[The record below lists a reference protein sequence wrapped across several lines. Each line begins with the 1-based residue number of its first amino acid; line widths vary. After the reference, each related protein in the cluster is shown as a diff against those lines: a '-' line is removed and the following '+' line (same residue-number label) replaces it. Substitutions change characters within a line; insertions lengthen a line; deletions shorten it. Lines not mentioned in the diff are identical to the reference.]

1 MNGPRAESRP
11 NPAAIVEL
19 GTAFWGAKVLLS
31 AVEIDLFST
40 LAGEPLTAVEIRE
53 RLGLHPR
60 ALDDFLGALCAHGL
74 LIKKEDRFH
83 NSAEADIYLDRAK
96 PTYLGGFLTM
106 VNWQYVGWSKLGDLL
121 RTGRMQNDR
130 AANFEA
136 FYQNED
142 VLRRFMAAMD
152 GASAAIGPALADAV
166 DWTRFTS
173 VVDLGGARGNL
184 VAEIAKAHPHL
195 EAGCLD
201 LPPIEPL
208 FDEHMDRLK
217 LTGKVRF
224 HPADFFADELPSPDA
239 FVCGH
244 VLHDWDGEHNQRLV
258 ARAYEALPPGGA
270 LFVYDAM
277 IDDSRPSTRRNRL
290 LSLNMQLLTEGG
302 AEYPVAA
309 YEAWFRTAGFT
320 DVRARP
326 LTASD
331 TLVTGVKPI

>member
-1 MNGPRAESRP
+1 MNNPREESRP
-11 NPAAIVEL
+11 NPAAILEL

-40 LAGEPLTAVEIRE
+40 LAGEPLTADEIRD
-53 RLGLHPR
+53 RLGVHPR
-60 ALDDFLGALCAHGL
+60 ALDDFLGALCTLGL
-74 LIKKEDRFH
+74 LIKQGDRYR
-83 NSAEADIYLDRAK
+83 NNAEADIYLDRAK

-106 VNWQYVGWSKLGDLL
+106 LNWQYAGWGKLSDLV

-136 FYQNED
+136 FYQNRE
-142 VLRRFMAAMD
+142 VLKRFMAAMD
-152 GASAAIGPALADAV
+152 GASAAIGPALAHAV

-184 VAEIAKAHPHL
+184 VAEVAKAHPHL
-195 EAGCLD
+195 DAGCLD

-224 HPADFFADELPSPDA
+224 HAADFFADELPSPDA

-244 VLHDWDGEHNQRLV
+244 VLHDWDAEHNQRLI
-258 ARAYEALPPGGA
+258 ARAYEALPLGGA
-270 LFVYDAM
+270 LFIYDAM

-302 AEYPVAA
+302 AEYPV
-309 YEAWFRTAGFT
+309 ETCESWLRTAGFT
-320 DVRARP
+320 DVRAQP

-331 TLVTGVKPI
+331 TLVSGYKRH